1 MITVRR
7 FTLLLCLFLF
17 ITGHALG
24 AQALQENESSLSKD
38 IATGNAYIPKGT
50 ILRGALQNTID
61 SATCNI
67 GDTFSFKLLHNVIIG
82 NVMII
87 PKDTIGQGIVK
98 SIKRAGAFGKGGK
111 IELEAVN
118 IQTLNGINVPL
129 SLNFQQ
135 KGGGHQADLSWYD
148 SNTSSATPSL
158 TIGAMS
164 GLANG
169 TNVQLGAGTK
179 ITIIIQENVD
189 LQATLTELSK
199 IKSEDSRKQEVRE
212 IAVSSDSDKP

>member
-1 MITVRR
+1 MSIVRR
-7 FTLLLCLFLF
+7 FTLLLCLVLF
-17 ITGHALG
+17 INGHALG
-24 AQALQENESSLSKD
+24 AQVLQENESTVSKE
-38 IATGNAYIPKGT
+38 IVAGNAYIPKGT
-50 ILRGALQNTID
+50 ILRGVLQNTID

-118 IQTLNGINVPL
+118 IQTLSGINVPL
-129 SLNFQQ
+129 RLSLQQ
-135 KGGGHQADLSWYD
+135 NDGGHQADLSWYD
-148 SNTSSATPSL
+148 SNTSSATPAL

-169 TNVQLGAGTK
+169 ANVQLGAGTK
-179 ITIIIQENVD
+179 ITITIPENVD
-189 LQATLTELSK
+189 LQATLTELAK
-199 IKSEDSRKQEVRE
+199 TKGEDSKKREARE
-212 IAVSSDSDKP
+212 IAVISDSDS

>member
-1 MITVRR
+1 M
-7 FTLLLCLFLF
+7 LLLCLLLL
-17 ITGHALG
+17 ITGHALA
-24 AQALQENESSLSKD
+24 AQVAQENMSIVSKE
-38 IATGNAYIPKGT
+38 IVAGNAYIPKGT
-50 ILRGALQNTID
+50 VLRGVLQNTID
-61 SATCNI
+61 SATCNV

-118 IQTLNGINVPL
+118 IQTLSGINVPL
-129 SLNFQQ
+129 SLGLQQ

-169 TNVQLGAGTK
+169 ANVQLGAGTK
-179 ITIIIQENVD
+179 LNITIPVNVD
-189 LQATLTELSK
+189 LQATLVELARK
-199 IKSEDSRKQEVRE
+199 IMEDGGKKKASETT
-212 IAVSSDSDKP
+212 VSSDSDKS